1 MSPGFLHFGRF
12 AIFKAERM
20 TAETIVAVDTRIN
33 ARWLIPIEPANT
45 VLDHQALLIQGDR
58 IAAIVPQHEA
68 DHRYRARETID
79 LPHHV
84 AMPGLINM
92 HGHAAMSLF
101 RGLADDLPLM
111 TWLNDHIWPAEGQF
125 VSADF
130 IADGTSLA
138 IAEMLRTG
146 TTTFS
151 DMYFFPEVSATVAH
165 DVGIRAQ
172 ICFPLMDMPTMW
184 GSGPDEYLAK
194 GEALIRQWQGDPW
207 IMPAIGPHAPYTV
220 SDEPLTR
227 AIQLSRDLDAR
238 IQLHLHE
245 TAFEVA
251 DAVEKS
257 GKRPLNRMADLGL
270 LTASTQCVHMTQ
282 ISDSDLDTLTNT
294 GVHIIHCPESNLK
307 LASGLCP
314 IETLSQAGL
323 NVAIGTDGAAS
334 NNNLDLFGE
343 LNTAALLAKVVT
355 GDAAALSAHRALAM
369 ATINGARALGRE
381 HELGS
386 LEAGKLADV
395 IAIDLS
401 DPFIQ
406 PVYDP
411 ASHLVYSN
419 HGRQVSHSWIG
430 GVPQVQ
436 EGRLTRVDVPDL
448 MLRVQN
454 WSEQIRSGQSEAPS
468 PSNS

>member
-1 MSPGFLHFGRF
+1 
-12 AIFKAERM
+12 M
-20 TAETIVAVDTRIN
+20 TADTIVAVDTRIN

-45 VLDHQALLIQGDR
+45 VLEHQALLIQGDR
-58 IAAIVPQHEA
+58 IAAIVTQDEA
-68 DHRYRARETID
+68 DRQYRARETID

-84 AMPGLINM
+84 LMPGLINM

-130 IADGTSLA
+130 IADGTTLA

-151 DMYFFPEVSATVAH
+151 DMYFFPEVAATAAH
-165 DVGIRAQ
+165 DIGIRAQ
-172 ICFPLMDMPTMW
+172 LCFPLIEMPTMW
-184 GSGPDEYLAK
+184 GSGPDDYLAK

-220 SDEPLTR
+220 ADESLAR
-227 AIQLSRDLDAR
+227 AIRLSDDLGAR

-251 DAVEKS
+251 DAVEKT
-257 GKRPLNRMADLGL
+257 GQRPLDRIAQQGM
-270 LTASTQCVHMTQ
+270 LTSMTQCVHMTQ
-282 ISDSDLDTLTNT
+282 ISDSDLDTLT
-294 GVHIIHCPESNLK
+294 GSGAHIIHCPESNLK

-314 IETLSQAGL
+314 VESLRDIGL

-343 LNTAALLAKVVT
+343 INTAAMLAKVVAN
-355 GDAAALSAHRALAM
+355 DAAALSAHRALAM

-430 GVPQVQ
+430 GVPQMQ
-436 EGRLTRVDVPDL
+436 DGRLTRVDVPDL
-448 MLRVQN
+448 MLRVHA
-454 WSEQIRSGQSEAPS
+454 WSARIRAGQSD
-468 PSNS
+468 